1 MPAYSSIGRILIV
14 ARTRKTNYVRI
25 DMRQPIYVSVSIFGN
40 FGNVELFQTTNSGHV
55 LNGGFMFASLPM
67 GAISKTHDS
76 SMHTNTHIKYHVP
89 ITGVNG
95 IMDRFI

>member
-1 MPAYSSIGRILIV
+1 MFELVCANRFMFP
-14 ARTRKTNYVRI
+14 
-25 DMRQPIYVSVSIFGN
+25 SVFTAISAMC
-40 FGNVELFQTTNSGHV
+40 VELFQTTNSGHV

-95 IMDRFI
+95 IIDRFI